1 MANLNSCDRS
11 CCVLP
16 DTDSESPLKSA
27 LLHAVTEISPNL
39 QSHLFLHTDDQF
51 ESLEPPLNVDD
62 YLCSLEDTEGITD
75 LFDIGPTCNFNN
87 L

>member
-1 MANLNSCDRS
+1 M
-11 CCVLP
+11 
-16 DTDSESPLKSA
+16 
-27 LLHAVTEISPNL
+27 TEISPNL